1 MPYDKEENRKKV
13 YKICLE
19 TLEKEDVT
27 TIEDL
32 VTFLP
37 IGRDTF
43 YTYFPTDSEEFD
55 IIKRAI
61 NKRKVKTKQLLRK
74 VWRSQNSSPAERI
87 FYYKLL
93 ANKEEKEA
101 IYDTSIRAQAEAPKH
116 EITLNLVKDDEQN
129 LIEGK
134 NDEQDN

>member
-1 MPYDKEENRKKV
+1 MPYDKEENRRKV

-74 VWRSQNSSPAERI
+74 VWKSPHASPAERI

-101 IYDTSIRAQAEAPKH
+101 IYDTSIRAAVEAPKH
-116 EITLNLVKDDEQN
+116 EITLNLIKDEEEQ
-129 LIEGK
+129 
-134 NDEQDN
+134 DEQDN

>member
-1 MPYDKEENRKKV
+1 MPYDKEENRRKV

-74 VWRSQNSSPAERI
+74 VWKSPHASPAERI

-116 EITLNLVKDDEQN
+116 EITLNLVKEEQQ
-129 LIEGK
+129 EE
-134 NDEQDN
+134 D

>member
-19 TLEKEDVT
+19 TLDSEDVT

-43 YTYFPTDSEEFD
+43 YTYFPTDSDEFD
-55 IIKRAI
+55 TIKKAL
-61 NKRKVKTKQLLRK
+61 NKSKVKIKQLLRK
-74 VWRSQNSSPAERI
+74 VWRSAHASPAERI

-93 ANKEEKEA
+93 ADKEEKEA
-101 IYDTSIRAQAEAPKH
+101 IYDTSIKAKIETPKH
-116 EITLNLVKDDEQN
+116 EITLNLIKDDEQD

-134 NDEQDN
+134 KESEE

>member
-1 MPYDKEENRKKV
+1 MTYDKEQNIKKV

-32 VTFLP
+32 LTYLP
-37 IGRDTF
+37 ISKDTF
-43 YTYFPTDSEEFD
+43 YRYYPTGSDEYD

-61 NKRKVKTKQLLRK
+61 EKRKVKTKQLLRK
-74 VWRSQNSSPAERI
+74 VWKSPHAAPAERI

-101 IYDTSIRAQAEAPKH
+101 IYDTSIRAAVEAPKH
-116 EITLNLVKDDEQN
+116 EITLNLIKDEDQQ
-129 LIEGK
+129 
-134 NDEQDN
+134 DEQDN

>member
-1 MPYDKEENRKKV
+1 MPYDKEENKKKV

-32 VTFLP
+32 LTYLP
-37 IGRDTF
+37 ISKETF
-43 YTYFPTDSEEFD
+43 YRYYPTESNEYD

-61 NKRKVKTKQLLRK
+61 EKRKVKTKQLLRK
-74 VWRSQNSSPAERI
+74 VWKSAHAAPAERI

-101 IYDTSIRAQAEAPKH
+101 IYDTSIRAQVEPPKH
-116 EITLNLVKDDEQN
+116 EITLNLVKEEEQ
-129 LIEGK
+129 
-134 NDEQDN
+134 DEQDS

>member
-74 VWRSQNSSPAERI
+74 VWKSPHASPAERI

-101 IYDTSIRAQAEAPKH
+101 IYDTSIRSAVEAPKH
-116 EITLNLVKDDEQN
+116 EITLNLIKDEDQQ
-129 LIEGK
+129 
-134 NDEQDN
+134 DEQDN

>member
-19 TLEKEDVT
+19 TLEQEDVT

-74 VWRSQNSSPAERI
+74 VWKSPHASPAERI

-101 IYDTSIRAQAEAPKH
+101 IYDTSIRAAVEAPKH
-116 EITLNLVKDDEQN
+116 EITLNLVKDEEEQ
-129 LIEGK
+129 
-134 NDEQDN
+134 DEQDN

>member
-1 MPYDKEENRKKV
+1 MPYDKEENRRKV

-74 VWRSQNSSPAERI
+74 VWKSPHASPAERI

-101 IYDTSIRAQAEAPKH
+101 IYDTSIRAAVEAPKH
-116 EITLNLVKDDEQN
+116 EITLNLVKDE
-129 LIEGK
+129 EEEK
-134 NDEQDN
+134 NEQDS

>member
-1 MPYDKEENRKKV
+1 MPYDKEENKRKV
-13 YKICLE
+13 YKICLD

-74 VWRSQNSSPAERI
+74 VWKSPHASPAERI

-101 IYDTSIRAQAEAPKH
+101 IYDTSIRAQAEVPKH
-116 EITLNLVKDDEQN
+116 EITLNLIKDEEKDEH
-129 LIEGK
+129 
-134 NDEQDN
+134 

>member
-1 MPYDKEENRKKV
+1 MPYDKEENKKKV
-13 YKICLE
+13 YEICIE

-32 VTFLP
+32 LTYLP
-37 IGRDTF
+37 ISKDTF
-43 YTYFPTDSEEFD
+43 YRYYPIGSDDYD

-61 NKRKVKTKQLLRK
+61 EKRKMKTKQLLRK

-101 IYDTSIRAQAEAPKH
+101 IYDTSIRSAVEAPKH
-116 EITLNLVKDDEQN
+116 EITLNLIKDEEEQ
-129 LIEGK
+129 
-134 NDEQDN
+134 DEQDN

>member
-1 MPYDKEENRKKV
+1 MPYDKEENRRKV

-19 TLEKEDVT
+19 TLENEDVT

-74 VWRSQNSSPAERI
+74 VWKSPHASPAERI

-116 EITLNLVKDDEQN
+116 EITLNLVKDEEEQ
-129 LIEGK
+129 E
-134 NDEQDN
+134 D

>member
-1 MPYDKEENRKKV
+1 MPYDKEENRRKV

-74 VWRSQNSSPAERI
+74 VWKSPHASPAERI

-116 EITLNLVKDDEQN
+116 EITLNLVKEEEQE
-129 LIEGK
+129 EG
-134 NDEQDN
+134 

>member
-32 VTFLP
+32 LTYLP
-37 IGRDTF
+37 ISKETF
-43 YTYFPTDSEEFD
+43 YRYYPTESNEYD

-61 NKRKVKTKQLLRK
+61 EKRKAKTKQLLRK
-74 VWRSQNSSPAERI
+74 VWKSPHASPAERI

-101 IYDTSIRAQAEAPKH
+101 SYDTSIRAQVEPPKH
-116 EITLNLVKDDEQN
+116 EITLNLVKDEEEQDGQ
-129 LIEGK
+129 EGK
-134 NDEQDN
+134 

>member
-101 IYDTSIRAQAEAPKH
+101 IYDTSIRAQTEAPKH
-116 EITLNLVKDDEQN
+116 EITLNLVKDEEKDE
-129 LIEGK
+129 
-134 NDEQDN
+134 

>member
-1 MPYDKEENRKKV
+1 MPYDKEENKRKV

-74 VWRSQNSSPAERI
+74 VWKSPHASPAERI

-101 IYDTSIRAQAEAPKH
+101 IYDTSIRAQAEVPKH
-116 EITLNLVKDDEQN
+116 EITLNLIKDEEKDEH
-129 LIEGK
+129 
-134 NDEQDN
+134 

>member
-1 MPYDKEENRKKV
+1 MPYDKEENKRKV

-43 YTYFPTDSEEFD
+43 YTYYPTDSEEFD

-74 VWRSQNSSPAERI
+74 VWKSPHAAPAERI

-101 IYDTSIRAQAEAPKH
+101 IYDTSIRAQAEVPKH
-116 EITLNLVKDDEQN
+116 EITLNLIKDEEKDEH
-129 LIEGK
+129 
-134 NDEQDN
+134 

>member
-74 VWRSQNSSPAERI
+74 VWKSPHASPAERI

-101 IYDTSIRAQAEAPKH
+101 IYDTSIRAQVEPPKH
-116 EITLNLVKDDEQN
+116 EITLNLVKE
-129 LIEGK
+129 E
-134 NDEQDN
+134 DEQDS

>member
-13 YKICLE
+13 YEICIE
-19 TLEKEDVT
+19 TLQKEDVT

-32 VTFLP
+32 LTYLP
-37 IGRDTF
+37 ISKDTF
-43 YTYFPTDSEEFD
+43 YRYYPIGSDDYD

-61 NKRKVKTKQLLRK
+61 EKRKMKTKQLLRK

-101 IYDTSIRAQAEAPKH
+101 IYDTSIRSAVEAPKH
-116 EITLNLVKDDEQN
+116 EITLNLIKDE
-129 LIEGK
+129 E
-134 NDEQDN
+134 EQDEE

>member
-1 MPYDKEENRKKV
+1 MPYDKEENRRKV

-19 TLEKEDVT
+19 TLENEDVT

-74 VWRSQNSSPAERI
+74 VWKSPHASPAERI

-101 IYDTSIRAQAEAPKH
+101 IYDTSIRAAVEAPKH
-116 EITLNLVKDDEQN
+116 EITLNLVKDEEEQ
-129 LIEGK
+129 
-134 NDEQDN
+134 DEQDN

>member
-1 MPYDKEENRKKV
+1 MTYDKEENIKKV
-13 YKICLE
+13 YEICLE

-32 VTFLP
+32 LTYLP
-37 IGRDTF
+37 ISKDTF
-43 YTYFPTDSEEFD
+43 YRYYPTGSDEYD

-61 NKRKVKTKQLLRK
+61 EKRKIKTKQLLRK

-101 IYDTSIRAQAEAPKH
+101 IYDTSIRAQAEVPKH
-116 EITLNLVKDDEQN
+116 EITLNLIKDDE
-129 LIEGK
+129 K
-134 NDEQDN
+134 DEQDN

>member
-1 MPYDKEENRKKV
+1 MPYDKEENKKKV
-13 YKICLE
+13 YKICID

-74 VWRSQNSSPAERI
+74 VWKSPHA
-87 FYYKLL
+87 
-93 ANKEEKEA
+93 
-101 IYDTSIRAQAEAPKH
+101 APAH
-116 EITLNLVKDDEQN
+116 EITLNLIKDE
-129 LIEGK
+129 E
-134 NDEQDN
+134 EQDEE

>member
-101 IYDTSIRAQAEAPKH
+101 IYDTSIRAQTEAPKH
-116 EITLNLVKDDEQN
+116 EITLNLVKEEEQ
-129 LIEGK
+129 EE
-134 NDEQDN
+134 D

>member
-1 MPYDKEENRKKV
+1 MPYDKEENKRKV

-43 YTYFPTDSEEFD
+43 YTYFPTDSEEFY

-61 NKRKVKTKQLLRK
+61 NKRKEKRRRYTIQVLERRRK
-74 VWRSQNSSPAERI
+74 PQNMR
-87 FYYKLL
+87 L
-93 ANKEEKEA
+93 
-101 IYDTSIRAQAEAPKH
+101 H
-116 EITLNLVKDDEQN
+116 
-129 LIEGK
+129 LI
-134 NDEQDN
+134 

>member
-1 MPYDKEENRKKV
+1 MPYDKEENRRKV

-74 VWRSQNSSPAERI
+74 VWKSPHASPAERI

-116 EITLNLVKDDEQN
+116 EITLNLVKDEEEIKDEQ
-129 LIEGK
+129 EG
-134 NDEQDN
+134 E

>member
-13 YKICLE
+13 YQICLE

-74 VWRSQNSSPAERI
+74 VWKSPHASPAERI

-116 EITLNLVKDDEQN
+116 EITLNLVKEEEQDEQHN
-129 LIEGK
+129 
-134 NDEQDN
+134 

>member
-1 MPYDKEENRKKV
+1 MPYDRDKNIEKV
-13 YKICLE
+13 YKLCLE

-32 VTFLP
+32 VTYLP
-37 IGRDTF
+37 ISKETF
-43 YTYFPTDSEEFD
+43 YKYYPIDSDEYD

-61 NKRKVKTKQLLRK
+61 EKRKMKTKQLLRK
-74 VWRSQNSSPAERI
+74 VWKSPHASPAERI

-101 IYDTSIRAQAEAPKH
+101 IYDTSIRAAVEAPKH
-116 EITLNLVKDDEQN
+116 EITLNLVKDE
-129 LIEGK
+129 EEK
-134 NDEQDN
+134 DEQDS

>member
-1 MPYDKEENRKKV
+1 MPYDKEENKKKV
-13 YKICLE
+13 YKICID

-74 VWRSQNSSPAERI
+74 VWKSPHAAPAERI

-101 IYDTSIRAQAEAPKH
+101 IYDTSIRSAVEAPKH
-116 EITLNLVKDDEQN
+116 EITLNLIKDE
-129 LIEGK
+129 E
-134 NDEQDN
+134 EQDEE

>member
-1 MPYDKEENRKKV
+1 MPYDRDKNIEKV
-13 YKICLE
+13 YKLCLE

-32 VTFLP
+32 VTYLP
-37 IGRDTF
+37 ISKETF
-43 YTYFPTDSEEFD
+43 YKYYPIDSDEYD

-61 NKRKVKTKQLLRK
+61 EKRKMKTKQLLRK

-116 EITLNLVKDDEQN
+116 EITLNLVKDEEEIKDEQ
-129 LIEGK
+129 EG
-134 NDEQDN
+134 E

>member
-74 VWRSQNSSPAERI
+74 VWKSPHASPAERI

-101 IYDTSIRAQAEAPKH
+101 IYDTSIRAAVEAPKH
-116 EITLNLVKDDEQN
+116 EITLNLIKDEEEKDEH
-129 LIEGK
+129 
-134 NDEQDN
+134 

>member
-74 VWRSQNSSPAERI
+74 VWKSPHASPAERI

-101 IYDTSIRAQAEAPKH
+101 IYDTSIRAAVEAPKH
-116 EITLNLVKDDEQN
+116 EITLNLVKDEEDQ
-129 LIEGK
+129 
-134 NDEQDN
+134 DEQDN

>member
-1 MPYDKEENRKKV
+1 MPYDKEENIKKV

-19 TLEKEDVT
+19 TLENKDVT

-32 VTFLP
+32 ITYLP
-37 IGRDTF
+37 ISKETF
-43 YTYFPTDSEEFD
+43 YTYYPIGSDEFD

-74 VWRSQNSSPAERI
+74 VWKSPHASPAERI

-101 IYDTSIRAQAEAPKH
+101 IYDTSIKATIEPPKH
-116 EITLNLVKDDEQN
+116 EITLNLLKDDEQK
-129 LIEGK
+129 LIEEK
-134 NDEQDN
+134 KEREE

>member
-74 VWRSQNSSPAERI
+74 VWKSPHASPAERI

-101 IYDTSIRAQAEAPKH
+101 IYDTSIRAAVEAPKH
-116 EITLNLVKDDEQN
+116 EITLNLIKDE
-129 LIEGK
+129 E
-134 NDEQDN
+134 EQDEH

>member
-1 MPYDKEENRKKV
+1 MPYDKEENKRKV

-74 VWRSQNSSPAERI
+74 VWKSPHAAPAERI

-101 IYDTSIRAQAEAPKH
+101 IYDTSIRAQAEVPKH
-116 EITLNLVKDDEQN
+116 EITLNLIKDEEKDEH
-129 LIEGK
+129 
-134 NDEQDN
+134 

>member
-1 MPYDKEENRKKV
+1 MPYDKEENRKKG

-19 TLEKEDVT
+19 TLEQEDVT

-74 VWRSQNSSPAERI
+74 VWKSPHASPAERI

-101 IYDTSIRAQAEAPKH
+101 IYDTSIRAAVEAPKH
-116 EITLNLVKDDEQN
+116 EITLNLVKDE
-129 LIEGK
+129 E
-134 NDEQDN
+134 EQDEE

>member
-1 MPYDKEENRKKV
+1 MCR
-13 YKICLE
+13 LFLGA
-19 TLEKEDVT
+19 LEKEDVT
-27 TIEDL
+27 TIDDL
-32 VTFLP
+32 VTLLT

-74 VWRSQNSSPAERI
+74 VWKSPHAAPAERI

-101 IYDTSIRAQAEAPKH
+101 IYDTSIRSAVEAPKH
-116 EITLNLVKDDEQN
+116 EITLNLIKDEDQQ
-129 LIEGK
+129 
-134 NDEQDN
+134 DEQDN

>member
-32 VTFLP
+32 LTYLP
-37 IGRDTF
+37 ISKETF
-43 YTYFPTDSEEFD
+43 YRYYPTESNEYD

-61 NKRKVKTKQLLRK
+61 EKRKAKTKQLLRK
-74 VWRSQNSSPAERI
+74 VWKSPHASPAERI

-101 IYDTSIRAQAEAPKH
+101 IYDTSIRAQVEPPKH
-116 EITLNLVKDDEQN
+116 EITLNLVKDEEEQDGQ
-129 LIEGK
+129 EGK
-134 NDEQDN
+134 